1 VILKNFQTKAVSDL
15 IHKSQKLLKLS
26 GNRKLIFRSPTG
38 SGKTI
43 MMAEYIER
51 FVLDKISSDD
61 FCFIWATPRKTLTLQ
76 SKSKLEK
83 YFQYK
88 KLLKCSEFHELQ
100 DNKISTNE
108 VLFLNWESI
117 NKSNK
122 NTIVRDNER
131 DFYLQKILE
140 NTRDEKR
147 EVILIIDESHHHATS
162 EISKNLIS
170 EFSAKIS
177 VEVSA
182 TPTIINP
189 DEIINVDIEDV
200 KLEALIKKSVK
211 LNEGLENIYE
221 NERIKIKLKD
231 GTENFILNEAINKR
245 NVLLDSYKKENKK
258 INPLLLIQLPDRKTG
273 EEDRLKTEIEVFL
286 KKKHNISIDNGKL
299 AIYLSE
305 DKQNLENISK
315 NDNAVEVLI
324 FKQAIALGWDCP
336 RAQILVLFRDW
347 KNLSFSIQT
356 IGRIMR
362 MPDAI
367 SGYYQ
372 NDELNH
378 SYVFTNLDYIELSE
392 DYAKNYLT
400 IYNSKSTKDI
410 SLPSY
415 HKKRARE
422 KTRLSPKFTDIF
434 LNIAVKNNLKSIL
447 KIKNQK
453 ATAEIITEI
462 TSTDTD
468 SLLTQL
474 FKKEKFNISNP
485 EDLQRIFDYFV
496 RNNLSPFFPEDIS
509 ISRVKESIYTF
520 FEQEL
525 GLNYEDSLDEI
536 LNICLSEK
544 NIIQLKNFIE
554 LSKLKYLS
562 ETKDIAEEIILD
574 EGWNFP
580 KNISFTGNYSLF
592 DKKKSVMRP
601 FYSNSSWKTEVEFIN
616 FLENLDNVEYWFK
629 NGDRDQTF
637 FSIPYTDEGSEK
649 LFYVDFII
657 IFKNKKIGL
666 FDTKSG
672 FTIKSSKEKSDGLQK
687 YIKQN
692 NKLNLVGGIV
702 TNTNDKTY
710 KGSWVYFLQESEKM
724 KSDDLNNWDLFPTN

>member
-1 VILKNFQTKAVSDL
+1 MILKNFQTKAVSDL
-15 IHKSQKLLKLS
+15 ILKSQKLLKLS

-245 NVLLDSYKKENKK
+245 NVLLDFYKKENKI

-468 SLLTQL
+468 SLLTQV

-525 GLNYEDSLDEI
+525 DLNYEDSLDEI

-544 NIIQLKNFIE
+544 NIIQLKDFIE

-702 TNTNDKTY
+702 TNTNNKTY
-710 KGSWVYFLQESEKM
+710 KGSWVYFLQESGKM

>member
-1 VILKNFQTKAVSDL
+1 
-15 IHKSQKLLKLS
+15 
-26 GNRKLIFRSPTG
+26 
-38 SGKTI
+38 
-43 MMAEYIER
+43 
-51 FVLDKISSDD
+51 
-61 FCFIWATPRKTLTLQ
+61 
-76 SKSKLEK
+76 
-83 YFQYK
+83 
-88 KLLKCSEFHELQ
+88 
-100 DNKISTNE
+100 
-108 VLFLNWESI
+108 
-117 NKSNK
+117 
-122 NTIVRDNER
+122 
-131 DFYLQKILE
+131 
-140 NTRDEKR
+140 
-147 EVILIIDESHHHATS
+147 
-162 EISKNLIS
+162 
-170 EFSAKIS
+170 
-177 VEVSA
+177 
-182 TPTIINP
+182 
-189 DEIINVDIEDV
+189 
-200 KLEALIKKSVK
+200 
-211 LNEGLENIYE
+211 
-221 NERIKIKLKD
+221 
-231 GTENFILNEAINKR
+231 
-245 NVLLDSYKKENKK
+245 
-258 INPLLLIQLPDRKTG
+258 
-273 EEDRLKTEIEVFL
+273 
-286 KKKHNISIDNGKL
+286 
-299 AIYLSE
+299 
-305 DKQNLENISK
+305 
-315 NDNAVEVLI
+315 
-324 FKQAIALGWDCP
+324 
-336 RAQILVLFRDW
+336 
-347 KNLSFSIQT
+347 
-356 IGRIMR
+356 
-362 MPDAI
+362 
-367 SGYYQ
+367 
-372 NDELNH
+372 
-378 SYVFTNLDYIELSE
+378 
-392 DYAKNYLT
+392 
-400 IYNSKSTKDI
+400 
-410 SLPSY
+410 
-415 HKKRARE
+415 
-422 KTRLSPKFTDIF
+422 LSPKFTDIF

>member
-1 VILKNFQTKAVSDL
+1 
-15 IHKSQKLLKLS
+15 
-26 GNRKLIFRSPTG
+26 
-38 SGKTI
+38 
-43 MMAEYIER
+43 
-51 FVLDKISSDD
+51 
-61 FCFIWATPRKTLTLQ
+61 
-76 SKSKLEK
+76 
-83 YFQYK
+83 
-88 KLLKCSEFHELQ
+88 
-100 DNKISTNE
+100 
-108 VLFLNWESI
+108 
-117 NKSNK
+117 
-122 NTIVRDNER
+122 
-131 DFYLQKILE
+131 
-140 NTRDEKR
+140 
-147 EVILIIDESHHHATS
+147 
-162 EISKNLIS
+162 
-170 EFSAKIS
+170 
-177 VEVSA
+177 
-182 TPTIINP
+182 
-189 DEIINVDIEDV
+189 
-200 KLEALIKKSVK
+200 
-211 LNEGLENIYE
+211 
-221 NERIKIKLKD
+221 
-231 GTENFILNEAINKR
+231 
-245 NVLLDSYKKENKK
+245 
-258 INPLLLIQLPDRKTG
+258 
-273 EEDRLKTEIEVFL
+273 
-286 KKKHNISIDNGKL
+286 L

-544 NIIQLKNFIE
+544 NIIQLKDFIE

-601 FYSNSSWKTEVEFIN
+601 FYSNPGTTIPNDQGAFADFCYGSMISCKEGNAFACAR
-616 FLENLDNVEYWFK
+616 NLS
-629 NGDRDQTF
+629 RH
-637 FSIPYTDEGSEK
+637 
-649 LFYVDFII
+649 
-657 IFKNKKIGL
+657 
-666 FDTKSG
+666 
-672 FTIKSSKEKSDGLQK
+672 
-687 YIKQN
+687 
-692 NKLNLVGGIV
+692 
-702 TNTNDKTY
+702 TN
-710 KGSWVYFLQESEKM
+710 S
-724 KSDDLNNWDLFPTN
+724 

>member
-76 SKSKLEK
+76 SKNKLEK
-83 YFQYK
+83 YFQYR

-100 DNKISTNE
+100 DNKILTNE

-122 NTIVRDNER
+122 NTIIRDNER

-140 NTRDEKR
+140 NTRDENR

-182 TPTIINP
+182 TPTIMNP

-462 TSTDTD
+462 ISTDTD
-468 SLLTQL
+468 SLLTQV

-525 GLNYEDSLDEI
+525 DLNYEDSLDEI

-562 ETKDIAEEIILD
+562 ETKNIAEEIILN

-616 FLENLDNVEYWFK
+616 FVENLDNVEYWFK

-687 YIKQN
+687 YIKRN

-702 TNTNDKTY
+702 TNTNNKTY
-710 KGSWVYFLQESEKM
+710 KGSWVYFLQESGKM

>member
-286 KKKHNISIDNGKL
+286 KKKHNISIENGKL

-462 TSTDTD
+462 TSADTD
-468 SLLTQL
+468 SLLTQV

>member
-1 VILKNFQTKAVSDL
+1 MILKNFQTKAVSDL

-38 SGKTI
+38 SGKTV

-147 EVILIIDESHHHATS
+147 EIILIIDESHHHATS
-162 EISKNLIS
+162 EISKNLIA
-170 EFSAKIS
+170 EFAAKIS

-245 NVLLDSYKKENKK
+245 NILIESYKKENKK

-273 EEDRLKTEIEVFL
+273 EEDRLKTDIEVFL

-315 NDNAVEVLI
+315 NDNPVEVLI

-422 KTRLSPKFTDIF
+422 KTRLSPKFTEIF

-447 KIKNQK
+447 KTKNQK

-462 TSTDTD
+462 ISNDTD
-468 SLLTQL
+468 SLLTQE
-474 FKKEKFNISNP
+474 FKKEKYNVSNP
-485 EDLQRIFDYFV
+485 ADLQRLFDYFV
-496 RNNLSPFFPEDIS
+496 RNNLNPFFPEDIS
-509 ISRVKESIYTF
+509 ISRVKESIYSF
-520 FEQEL
+520 FEKEL
-525 GLNYEDSLDEI
+525 DLSYEDNLNEI
-536 LNICLSEK
+536 INICLSEK
-544 NIIQLKNFIE
+544 NIIQFKNIIE
-554 LSKLKYLS
+554 MSKLKYLS
-562 ETKDIAEEIILD
+562 ETKDAEEEIILD
-574 EGWNFP
+574 EKWNFP
-580 KNISFTGNYSLF
+580 ENISFTGNYSLF
-592 DKKKSVMRP
+592 DKKKSVMQP
-601 FYSNSSWKTEVEFIN
+601 FYSNSSWKTEIEFIN
-616 FLENLDNVEYWFK
+616 FLESLENVEYWFK
-629 NGDRDQTF
+629 NGERDKTF
-637 FSIPYTDEGSEK
+637 FSIPYTDEDREK

-657 IFKNKKIGL
+657 IFKNKQIGL

-672 FTIKSSKEKSDGLQK
+672 FTIKSSKEKSDALQK

-692 NKLNLVGGIV
+692 KRLNLIGGIV
-702 TNTNDKTY
+702 TNTNNKTY
-710 KGSWVYFLQESEKM
+710 KGSWVYFIKESEKIRT
-724 KSDDLNNWDLFPTN
+724 DDLNNWDLFPNV

>member
-400 IYNSKSTKDI
+400 IYSSKSTKDI

-468 SLLTQL
+468 SLLTQV

>member
-147 EVILIIDESHHHATS
+147 EIILIIDESHHHATS

-468 SLLTQL
+468 SLLTQV

>member
-1 VILKNFQTKAVSDL
+1 MILKNFQTKAVSDL
-15 IHKSQKLLKLS
+15 IYKSQKLLRLN
-26 GNRKLIFRSPTG
+26 GNRKIIFRSPTG
-38 SGKTI
+38 SGKTV

-51 FVLDKISSDD
+51 FILDKISLNEC
-61 FCFIWATPRKTLTLQ
+61 CFIWATPRKTLTLQ
-76 SKSKLEK
+76 SKNKLEK
-83 YFQYK
+83 YFQSK
-88 KLLKCSEFHELQ
+88 KLLKCSEFYELN
-100 DNKISTNE
+100 DSKISANE

-122 NTIVRDNER
+122 NTIVKENEK

-140 NTRDEKR
+140 NTRDEKI
-147 EVILIIDESHHHATS
+147 EIILIIDESHQYATS

-177 VEVSA
+177 IEVSA

-189 DEIINVDIEDV
+189 DEIINVEIEDV

-211 LNEGLENIYE
+211 LNEGLENIYD

-245 NVLLDSYKKENKK
+245 NILVKAYKKENKK

-273 EEDRLKTEIEVFL
+273 EEDRLKKDIENFL
-286 KKKHNISIDNGKL
+286 KEKYDISIDNGKL

-305 DKQNLENISK
+305 DKKNLENISK
-315 NDNAVEVLI
+315 NDNEVEILI

-362 MPDAI
+362 MPDVL
-367 SGYYQ
+367 SGYYK

-378 SYVFTNLDYIELSE
+378 SYVFTNLDDIELTE

-400 IYNSKSTKDI
+400 IYNSKSTKNI

-422 KTRLSPKFTDIF
+422 KTRLSPKFTNIF
-434 LNIAVKNNLKSIL
+434 LDIAIKNNLKDIL
-447 KIKNQK
+447 KTKNQK
-453 ATAEIITEI
+453 ATAEIISEI
-462 TSTDTD
+462 TSENTD
-468 SLLTQL
+468 LLLSQV
-474 FKKEKFNISNP
+474 FKKEKYNVSNP
-485 EDLQRIFDYFV
+485 ADLQRLFDYFV
-496 RNNLSPFFPEDIS
+496 RDNLNPFFPEDIS
-509 ISRVKESIYTF
+509 ISRVKESIYSF
-520 FEQEL
+520 FEKEL
-525 GLNYEDSLDEI
+525 DLSYEDNLNEI
-536 LNICLSEK
+536 INICLSEK
-544 NIIQLKNFIE
+544 NIIQFKNIIE
-554 LSKLKYLS
+554 MSKLKYLS
-562 ETKDIAEEIILD
+562 ETKDAEEEIILD
-574 EGWNFP
+574 EKWNFP
-580 KNISFTGNYSLF
+580 ENISFTGNYSLF
-592 DKKKSVMRP
+592 DKKKSVMQP
-601 FYSNSSWKTEVEFIN
+601 FYSNSSWKTEIEFIN
-616 FLENLDNVEYWFK
+616 FLESLENVEYWFK
-629 NGDRDQTF
+629 NGERDKTF
-637 FSIPYTDEGSEK
+637 FSIPYTDEDREK

-672 FTIKSSKEKSDGLQK
+672 FTIKSSKEKSDALQK

-692 NKLNLVGGIV
+692 KRLNLIGGIV
-702 TNTNDKTY
+702 TNTNNKTY
-710 KGSWVYFLQESEKM
+710 KGSWVYFIKEAEKIRA
-724 KSDDLNNWDLFPTN
+724 DDLNNWDLFPNI

>member
-1 VILKNFQTKAVSDL
+1 MILKNFQTKAVSDL
-15 IHKSQKLLKLS
+15 ILKSQKLLKLS

-245 NVLLDSYKKENKK
+245 HVLLDSYKKENKK

-468 SLLTQL
+468 SLLTQV

-525 GLNYEDSLDEI
+525 DLNYEDSLDEI

-544 NIIQLKNFIE
+544 NIIQLKDFIE

-702 TNTNDKTY
+702 TNTNNKTY
-710 KGSWVYFLQESEKM
+710 KGSWVYFLQESGKM

>member
-468 SLLTQL
+468 SLLTQV

-562 ETKDIAEEIILD
+562 ETKDIPEEIILD

>member
-1 VILKNFQTKAVSDL
+1 MILKNFQTKAVSDL

-468 SLLTQL
+468 SLLTQV

-562 ETKDIAEEIILD
+562 ETKDIPEEIILD

>member
-1 VILKNFQTKAVSDL
+1 MILKNFQTKAVSDL

-468 SLLTQL
+468 SLLTQV

>member
-1 VILKNFQTKAVSDL
+1 MILKNFQTKAVSDL

-38 SGKTI
+38 SGKTV

-147 EVILIIDESHHHATS
+147 EIILIIDESHHHATS
-162 EISKNLIS
+162 EISKNLIA
-170 EFSAKIS
+170 EFAAKIS

-245 NVLLDSYKKENKK
+245 NILIESYKKENKK

-273 EEDRLKTEIEVFL
+273 EEDRLKTDIEVFL

-315 NDNAVEVLI
+315 NDNPVEVLI

-422 KTRLSPKFTDIF
+422 KTRLSPKFTEIF

-447 KIKNQK
+447 KTKNQK

-462 TSTDTD
+462 ISNDTD
-468 SLLTQL
+468 SLLTQE
-474 FKKEKFNISNP
+474 FKKEKYNVSNP
-485 EDLQRIFDYFV
+485 ADLQRLFDYFV
-496 RNNLSPFFPEDIS
+496 RNNLNPFFPEDIS
-509 ISRVKESIYTF
+509 ISRVKESIYSF
-520 FEQEL
+520 FEKEL
-525 GLNYEDSLDEI
+525 ELSYEDNLNEI
-536 LNICLSEK
+536 INICLSEK
-544 NIIQLKNFIE
+544 NIIQFKNIIE
-554 LSKLKYLS
+554 MSKLKYLS
-562 ETKDIAEEIILD
+562 ETKDAEEEIILD
-574 EGWNFP
+574 EKWNFP
-580 KNISFTGNYSLF
+580 ENISFTGNYSLF
-592 DKKKSVMRP
+592 DKKKSVMQP
-601 FYSNSSWKTEVEFIN
+601 FYSNSSWKTEIEFIN
-616 FLENLDNVEYWFK
+616 FLESLENVEYWFK
-629 NGDRDQTF
+629 NGERDKTF
-637 FSIPYTDEGSEK
+637 FSIPYTDEDREK

-657 IFKNKKIGL
+657 IFKNKQIGL

-672 FTIKSSKEKSDGLQK
+672 FTIKSSKEKSDALQK

-692 NKLNLVGGIV
+692 KRLNLIGGIV
-702 TNTNDKTY
+702 TNTNNKTY
-710 KGSWVYFLQESEKM
+710 KGSWVYFIKESEKIRT
-724 KSDDLNNWDLFPTN
+724 DDLNNWDLFPNV

>member
-1 VILKNFQTKAVSDL
+1 MILKNFQTKAVSDL

-245 NVLLDSYKKENKK
+245 NVLLESYKKENKK

-462 TSTDTD
+462 TSADTD
-468 SLLTQL
+468 SLLTQV

>member
-1 VILKNFQTKAVSDL
+1 MILKNFQTKAVSDL

>member
-1 VILKNFQTKAVSDL
+1 MILKNFQTKAVSDL

-245 NVLLDSYKKENKK
+245 NVLLESYKKENKK

-286 KKKHNISIDNGKL
+286 KKKHNISIENGKL

-462 TSTDTD
+462 TSADTD
-468 SLLTQL
+468 SLLTQV

-702 TNTNDKTY
+702 TNTNNKTY
-710 KGSWVYFLQESEKM
+710 KGSWVYFLQESAKM

>member
-245 NVLLDSYKKENKK
+245 NVLLESYKKENKK

-462 TSTDTD
+462 TSADTD
-468 SLLTQL
+468 SLLTQV

>member
-1 VILKNFQTKAVSDL
+1 MILKNFQTKAVSDL

-245 NVLLDSYKKENKK
+245 NVLLESYKKENKK

-286 KKKHNISIDNGKL
+286 KKKHNISI
-299 AIYLSE
+299 
-305 DKQNLENISK
+305 EN
-315 NDNAVEVLI
+315 
-324 FKQAIALGWDCP
+324 
-336 RAQILVLFRDW
+336 
-347 KNLSFSIQT
+347 
-356 IGRIMR
+356 
-362 MPDAI
+362 
-367 SGYYQ
+367 
-372 NDELNH
+372 
-378 SYVFTNLDYIELSE
+378 
-392 DYAKNYLT
+392 
-400 IYNSKSTKDI
+400 
-410 SLPSY
+410 
-415 HKKRARE
+415 
-422 KTRLSPKFTDIF
+422 
-434 LNIAVKNNLKSIL
+434 
-447 KIKNQK
+447 
-453 ATAEIITEI
+453 
-462 TSTDTD
+462 
-468 SLLTQL
+468 
-474 FKKEKFNISNP
+474 
-485 EDLQRIFDYFV
+485 
-496 RNNLSPFFPEDIS
+496 
-509 ISRVKESIYTF
+509 
-520 FEQEL
+520 
-525 GLNYEDSLDEI
+525 
-536 LNICLSEK
+536 
-544 NIIQLKNFIE
+544 
-554 LSKLKYLS
+554 
-562 ETKDIAEEIILD
+562 
-574 EGWNFP
+574 
-580 KNISFTGNYSLF
+580 
-592 DKKKSVMRP
+592 
-601 FYSNSSWKTEVEFIN
+601 
-616 FLENLDNVEYWFK
+616 
-629 NGDRDQTF
+629 
-637 FSIPYTDEGSEK
+637 
-649 LFYVDFII
+649 
-657 IFKNKKIGL
+657 
-666 FDTKSG
+666 
-672 FTIKSSKEKSDGLQK
+672 
-687 YIKQN
+687 
-692 NKLNLVGGIV
+692 
-702 TNTNDKTY
+702 
-710 KGSWVYFLQESEKM
+710 
-724 KSDDLNNWDLFPTN
+724 

>member
-245 NVLLDSYKKENKK
+245 NVLLESYKKENKK

-286 KKKHNISIDNGKL
+286 KKKHNISIENGKL

-462 TSTDTD
+462 TSADTD
-468 SLLTQL
+468 SLLTQV

-702 TNTNDKTY
+702 TNTNNKTY
-710 KGSWVYFLQESEKM
+710 KGSWVYFLQESAKM

>member
-462 TSTDTD
+462 ISTDTD

-574 EGWNFP
+574 EVWNFP

>member
-1 VILKNFQTKAVSDL
+1 MILKNFQTKAVSDL

-147 EVILIIDESHHHATS
+147 EIILIIDESHHHATS

-468 SLLTQL
+468 SLLTQV

>member
-1 VILKNFQTKAVSDL
+1 MILKNFQIKAVSDL

-38 SGKTI
+38 SGKTV

-76 SKSKLEK
+76 SKNKLEK

-170 EFSAKIS
+170 EFAAKIS

-245 NVLLDSYKKENKK
+245 NILLESYKKENKK

-315 NDNAVEVLI
+315 NDNPVEVLI

-422 KTRLSPKFTDIF
+422 KTRLSPKFTEIF
-434 LNIAVKNNLKSIL
+434 LNIAAKNNLKSIL
-447 KIKNQK
+447 KTKNQK

-462 TSTDTD
+462 TSNDTD
-468 SLLTQL
+468 SLLTQE

-485 EDLQRIFDYFV
+485 GDLQRIFDYFV

-520 FEQEL
+520 FAQEL

-544 NIIQLKNFIE
+544 NTIQLKNFIE

-687 YIKQN
+687 YIKLN
-692 NKLNLVGGIV
+692 KKLNLVGGIV
-702 TNTNDKTY
+702 TNTNNKTY

>member
-1 VILKNFQTKAVSDL
+1 MILKNFQTKAVSDL

-38 SGKTI
+38 SGKTV

-108 VLFLNWESI
+108 ILFLNWESI

-147 EVILIIDESHHHATS
+147 EIILIIDESHHHATS
-162 EISKNLIS
+162 EISKNLIA
-170 EFSAKIS
+170 EFAAKIS

-245 NVLLDSYKKENKK
+245 NILIESYKKENKK

-273 EEDRLKTEIEVFL
+273 EEDRLKTDIEVFL

-315 NDNAVEVLI
+315 NDNPVEVLI

-422 KTRLSPKFTDIF
+422 KTRLSPKFTEIF

-447 KIKNQK
+447 KTKNQK

-462 TSTDTD
+462 ISNDTD
-468 SLLTQL
+468 SLLTQE
-474 FKKEKFNISNP
+474 FKKEKYNVSNP
-485 EDLQRIFDYFV
+485 ADLQRLFDYFV
-496 RNNLSPFFPEDIS
+496 RNNLNPFFPEDIS
-509 ISRVKESIYTF
+509 ISRVKESIYSF
-520 FEQEL
+520 FEKEL
-525 GLNYEDSLDEI
+525 DLSYEDNLNEI
-536 LNICLSEK
+536 INICLSEK
-544 NIIQLKNFIE
+544 NIIQFKNIIE
-554 LSKLKYLS
+554 MSKLKYLS
-562 ETKDIAEEIILD
+562 ETKDAEEEIILD
-574 EGWNFP
+574 EKWNFP
-580 KNISFTGNYSLF
+580 ENISFTGNYSLF
-592 DKKKSVMRP
+592 DKKKSVMQP
-601 FYSNSSWKTEVEFIN
+601 FYSNSSWKTEIEFIN
-616 FLENLDNVEYWFK
+616 FLESLENVEYWFK
-629 NGDRDQTF
+629 NGERDKTF
-637 FSIPYTDEGSEK
+637 FSIPYTDEDREK

-657 IFKNKKIGL
+657 IFKNKQIGL

-672 FTIKSSKEKSDGLQK
+672 FTIKSSKEKSDALQK

-692 NKLNLVGGIV
+692 KRLNLIGGIV
-702 TNTNDKTY
+702 TNTNNKTY
-710 KGSWVYFLQESEKM
+710 KGSWVYFIKESEKIRT
-724 KSDDLNNWDLFPTN
+724 DDLNNWDLFPNV

>member
-1 VILKNFQTKAVSDL
+1 MILKNFQTKAVSDL
-15 IHKSQKLLKLS
+15 ILKSQKLLKLS

-468 SLLTQL
+468 SLLTQV

-525 GLNYEDSLDEI
+525 DLNYEDSLDEI
-536 LNICLSEK
+536 LNICLSEN
-544 NIIQLKNFIE
+544 NIIQLKDFIE

-702 TNTNDKTY
+702 TNTNNKTY
-710 KGSWVYFLQESEKM
+710 KGSWVYFLQESGKM

>member
-1 VILKNFQTKAVSDL
+1 MILKNFQTKAVSDL

-38 SGKTI
+38 SGKTV

-76 SKSKLEK
+76 SKNKLEK

-170 EFSAKIS
+170 EFAAKIS

-182 TPTIINP
+182 TPTIVNP

-245 NVLLDSYKKENKK
+245 NILLESYKKENKK

-315 NDNAVEVLI
+315 NDNPVEVLI

-422 KTRLSPKFTDIF
+422 KTRLSPKFTEIF

-447 KIKNQK
+447 KTKNQK

-462 TSTDTD
+462 TSNDTD
-468 SLLTQL
+468 SLLTQE

-485 EDLQRIFDYFV
+485 GDLQRIFDYFV

-520 FEQEL
+520 FAQEL

-544 NIIQLKNFIE
+544 NTVQLKNFIE

-580 KNISFTGNYSLF
+580 KNISFTGDYSLF

-687 YIKQN
+687 YIKLN
-692 NKLNLVGGIV
+692 KKLNLVGGIV
-702 TNTNDKTY
+702 TNTNNKTY

>member
-1 VILKNFQTKAVSDL
+1 MILKNFQTKAVSDL
-15 IHKSQKLLKLS
+15 ILKSQKLLKLS

-468 SLLTQL
+468 SLLTQV

-525 GLNYEDSLDEI
+525 DLNYEDSLDEI

-544 NIIQLKNFIE
+544 NIIQLKDFIE

-702 TNTNDKTY
+702 TNTNNKTY
-710 KGSWVYFLQESEKM
+710 KGSWVYFLQESGKM

>member
-1 VILKNFQTKAVSDL
+1 
-15 IHKSQKLLKLS
+15 
-26 GNRKLIFRSPTG
+26 
-38 SGKTI
+38 

-51 FVLDKISSDD
+51 FVLDKISTDD

-76 SKSKLEK
+76 SKNKLEK

-100 DNKISTNE
+100 DNKISSNE

-140 NTRDEKR
+140 NTRDQNR

-182 TPTIINP
+182 TPTIMNP

-245 NVLLDSYKKENKK
+245 NVLVEFYKKENKK

-315 NDNAVEVLI
+315 NDNTVEVLI

-422 KTRLSPKFTDIF
+422 KTRLSPKFTEIF

-468 SLLTQL
+468 SLLTQV
-474 FKKEKFNISNP
+474 FKNEKFNISNP

-496 RNNLSPFFPEDIS
+496 RKNLSPFFPEDIS
-509 ISRVKESIYTF
+509 ISRVKESVYTF
-520 FEQEL
+520 FDQEL
-525 GLNYEDSLDEI
+525 DLNYEDSLDEI

-544 NIIQLKNFIE
+544 NIVHLKNIIE

-580 KNISFTGNYSLF
+580 ENISFTGNYLLF
-592 DKKKSVMRP
+592 DKKKSVMQP
-601 FYSNSSWKTEVEFIN
+601 FYSNSSWKTETEFIN
-616 FLENLDNVEYWFK
+616 FLESLENVEYWFK
-629 NGDRDQTF
+629 NGERDKTF
-637 FSIPYTDEGSEK
+637 FSIPYTDEDREK

-657 IFKNKKIGL
+657 LFKNKQIGL

-672 FTIKSSKEKSDGLQK
+672 FTIKSSKEKSDALQK

-692 NKLNLVGGIV
+692 KRLNLIGGIV
-702 TNTNDKTY
+702 TNTNNKTY
-710 KGSWVYFLQESEKM
+710 KGSWVYFVKESEKIRT
-724 KSDDLNNWDLFPTN
+724 DDLNNWDLFPNG

>member
-1 VILKNFQTKAVSDL
+1 MILKNFQTKAVSDL
-15 IHKSQKLLKLS
+15 ILKSQKLLKLS

-245 NVLLDSYKKENKK
+245 NVLLDFYKKENKK

-468 SLLTQL
+468 SLLTQV

-525 GLNYEDSLDEI
+525 DLNYEDSLDEI

-544 NIIQLKNFIE
+544 NIIQLKDFIE

-702 TNTNDKTY
+702 TNTNNKTY
-710 KGSWVYFLQESEKM
+710 KGSWVYFLQESGKM

>member
-15 IHKSQKLLKLS
+15 IHKSQKLLKLN

-38 SGKTI
+38 SGKTV

-76 SKSKLEK
+76 SKNKLEK

-170 EFSAKIS
+170 EFAAKIS

-245 NVLLDSYKKENKK
+245 NILLQSYKKENKK

-315 NDNAVEVLI
+315 NDNSVEVLI

-422 KTRLSPKFTDIF
+422 KTRLSPKFTEIF

-447 KIKNQK
+447 KTKNQK

-462 TSTDTD
+462 TSNDTD
-468 SLLTQL
+468 SLLTQE

-485 EDLQRIFDYFV
+485 GDLQRIFDYFV

-520 FEQEL
+520 FSQEL

-544 NIIQLKNFIE
+544 NTIQLKNFIE

-687 YIKQN
+687 YIKLN
-692 NKLNLVGGIV
+692 KKLNLVGGIV
-702 TNTNDKTY
+702 TNTNNKTY

>member
-1 VILKNFQTKAVSDL
+1 MILKNFQTKAVSDL
-15 IHKSQKLLKLS
+15 IDKSQKLLKLS

-147 EVILIIDESHHHATS
+147 EIILIIDESHHHATS

-462 TSTDTD
+462 ISTDTD
-468 SLLTQL
+468 SLLTQV

-574 EGWNFP
+574 DGWNFP

-702 TNTNDKTY
+702 TNTNNKTY

>member
-1 VILKNFQTKAVSDL
+1 MILKNFQIKAVSDL
-15 IHKSQKLLKLS
+15 IDKSQKLLKLS

-147 EVILIIDESHHHATS
+147 EIILIIDESHHHATS

-286 KKKHNISIDNGKL
+286 KKKYNISIDNGKL

-462 TSTDTD
+462 ISTDTD
-468 SLLTQL
+468 SLLTQV

-574 EGWNFP
+574 DGWNFP

-702 TNTNDKTY
+702 TNTNNKTY

>member
-1 VILKNFQTKAVSDL
+1 MILKNFQTKAVSDL

-286 KKKHNISIDNGKL
+286 KKKHNISIENGKL

-462 TSTDTD
+462 TSADTD
-468 SLLTQL
+468 SLLTQV

>member
-76 SKSKLEK
+76 SKNKLEK

-140 NTRDEKR
+140 NTRDENR

-182 TPTIINP
+182 TPTIMNP

-245 NVLLDSYKKENKK
+245 NVLLESYKKENKK

-468 SLLTQL
+468 SLLTQV

-702 TNTNDKTY
+702 TNTNNKTY

>member
-258 INPLLLIQLPDRKTG
+258 INPLLLIQLPERKTG

-400 IYNSKSTKDI
+400 IYSSKSTKDI

-468 SLLTQL
+468 SLLTQV